1 MSDEPMFNV
10 REKAPLTLFGILA
23 AAHILRLIMPNALL
37 TKIQPWMVLAPLN
50 TDNVPTLQ
58 NLVSLLGHGFI
69 HADFSHLIMNGF
81 MIVVF
86 GIVTIQ
92 GVRADIRIKPHYFTP
107 AQKFFLIFAIGVI
120 IGALFQWG
128 WWSATERFA
137 LAVGASGG
145 GSALFATMAY
155 AIGGRNRMLK
165 FGLGWLVANIV
176 FIFIGPILGVN
187 IAWAAHL
194 GGYAAGMI
202 MARYWVRPN
211 STSFKLN

>member
-1 MSDEPMFNV
+1 MSHQPMFNV
-10 REKAPLTLFGILA
+10 REKAPLTLFGILV
-23 AAHILRLIMPNALL
+23 AAHILRLIMPEALL
-37 TKIQPWMVLAPLN
+37 LKIQPWMVLAPLN

-81 MIVVF
+81 MIIVF

-92 GVRADIRIKPHYFTP
+92 GVRADIRIKSHYFTP
-107 AQKFFLIFAIGVI
+107 EQKFFLIFAIGVI

-176 FIFIGPILGVN
+176 FIFIGPILGAN